1 MILIKWFIHKSCRH
15 FYAIILFILCKCR
28 IKDLA
33 MALAFSKKKIWYTW
47 VKKSI
52 FNQIFMNLSRKL
64 SNFLILFWSFLTDC
78 IYLHEWKVVFLS
90 LQTSLEKAL
99 RESKNNKKETP
110 KIKSENEDT
119 VSQKKNGRKKVM
131 PAKRNDFAE
140 INKHLM
146 ELIK

>member
-1 MILIKWFIHKSCRH
+1 
-15 FYAIILFILCKCR
+15 
-28 IKDLA
+28 
-33 MALAFSKKKIWYTW
+33 
-47 VKKSI
+47 
-52 FNQIFMNLSRKL
+52 MNLSRKL

-119 VSQKKNGRKKVM
+119 VSQKKKKNGRKKVM